1 MNQVSQLNQDD
12 ATNSFSRSENSNFDS
27 NANLDMLFEKMET
40 AKTRKLER
48 LTQDLNRKSNNL
60 NDISIGQEEFEL
72 SNDTDLTKKANRRTV
87 QRLT

>member
-1 MNQVSQLNQDD
+1 MSQLNQDD

-27 NANLDMLFEKMET
+27 TANLDMLFEKMET